1 MTRPTNAII
10 NTSALQN
17 NLQQVKNNAP
27 QQKIMAVVKA
37 NAYGHGAAR
46 VANAIANDIDAF
58 AVCCLEEAL
67 QLRDIYITQPI
78 VILEGFFHPDELPI
92 IIKQDLQIVIS
103 TATQFKQLTKATLEK
118 PVNIWIKV
126 ETGMHRLGFNPKDAI
141 SIYQLAQQNSNIADP
156 IRLMSHLACADDLN
170 SDVTTQQTKIFSELV
185 QHLKVTEA
193 SLANSAGILGWPE
206 TYFDWVRPG
215 IMLYGA
221 SPFPNSVAEDDDLQ
235 PVMQLQSQ
243 LISVKRCYKGETVGY
258 GATWACPQTM
268 PIGVIAVGYADG
280 YPRHAPIGTPVLV
293 NGKRVPLVGRVSMD
307 MITVDLRNQPNAR
320 VGDPVLL
327 WGKDLP
333 AEEIASLSG
342 TIAYEL
348 FCNLGGRVKK
358 ESFSKL
364 L

>member
-10 NTSALQN
+10 NTSALQA
-17 NLQQVKNNAP
+17 NLQQVKNHAP

-46 VANAIANDIDAF
+46 VANAIANDVDAF
-58 AVCCLEEAL
+58 AVCCLEEAM
-67 QLRDIYITQPI
+67 QLRDINISQPI
-78 VILEGFFHPDELPI
+78 VILEGFFHPEELPI
-92 IIKQDLQIVIS
+92 IVKQDLQIVIS
-103 TATQFKQLTKATLEK
+103 TAHQFKQLIKAKLEQ
-118 PVNIWIKV
+118 PINIWIKV
-126 ETGMHRLGFNPKDAI
+126 DTGMHRLGFTPKEAV
-141 SIYQLAQQNSNIADP
+141 SIYQLAEQNANIAEP

-170 SDVTTQQTKIFSELV
+170 SDITEQQIKLFSTLV
-185 QHLKVTEA
+185 EHLKVEEA

-206 TYFDWVRPG
+206 THFNWVRPG

-221 SPFPNSVAEDDDLQ
+221 SPFPDSVNKELQ

-243 LISVKRCYKGETVGY
+243 LISVKRCYKGDTIGY
-258 GATWACPQTM
+258 GATWTCPQTM
-268 PIGVIAVGYADG
+268 PVGVVAIGYADG

-293 NGKRVPLVGRVSMD
+293 NDKRVPLIGRVSMD

-358 ESFSKL
+358 GSFAKL